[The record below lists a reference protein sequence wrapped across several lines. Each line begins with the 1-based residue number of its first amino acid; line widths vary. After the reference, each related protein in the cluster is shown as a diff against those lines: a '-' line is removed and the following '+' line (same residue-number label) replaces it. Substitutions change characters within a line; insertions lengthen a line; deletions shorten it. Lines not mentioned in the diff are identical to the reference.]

1 MDVLSLAI
9 RINRTLRRMT
19 PSRIRNKVWRVLS
32 RLGKPLRTLLNGDT
46 ERYAAVGYPLMAE
59 HRFAKVAGKRRKIT
73 VVYNY
78 YKKESTLFKS
88 LDSLERQSWQL
99 CKPEDIEIILIDDG
113 TLGEDLVDR
122 LPEKVLYLWQR
133 KVGYGICRA
142 KNTGARLANGDYLV
156 FLDPDIMVSSSF
168 FDAMIEKFRL
178 FGDRLIQSGYI
189 WDYHF
194 QGCPDPRS
202 EFGVWELPDRP
213 TQRFYQVAG
222 GNMAMSRALYM
233 ETPGFDEDLIY
244 GGVED
249 LLFGYHLSKVRGTA
263 VLFNSS
269 MESWHIPH
277 PPGGAHADPQKS
289 WEVVR
294 KKWPEF
300 FQQYITLG
308 LR

>member
-1 MDVLSLAI
+1 MA
-9 RINRTLRRMT
+9 
-19 PSRIRNKVWRVLS
+19 PGRIRNKVWRVLS
-32 RLGKPLRTLLNGDT
+32 RLSKPLRARLNDDT
-46 ERYAAVGYPLMAE
+46 ESYAAIGYPTDVVMRPASLMAE
-59 HRFAKVAGKRRKIT
+59 HRFARVAGKRRTIT
-73 VVYNY
+73 VIYNY

-88 LDSLERQSWQL
+88 LDSLEHQSWQL

-156 FLDPDIMVSSSF
+156 FLDPDIMVGSSF

-178 FGDRLIQSGYI
+178 FGDRLVQCGYI

-213 TQRFYQVAG
+213 TRRFYQVAG